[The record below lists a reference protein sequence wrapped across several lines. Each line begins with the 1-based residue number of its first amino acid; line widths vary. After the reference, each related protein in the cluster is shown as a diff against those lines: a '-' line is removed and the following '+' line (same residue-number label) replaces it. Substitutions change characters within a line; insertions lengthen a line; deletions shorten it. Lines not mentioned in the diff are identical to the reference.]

1 MLQDHSY
8 EPTPCELMEMEIQRK
23 EDKVQRM
30 KAELHKAEAE
40 IVELK
45 KKHFKRKLC
54 EFGYCWKN

>member
-1 MLQDHSY
+1 
-8 EPTPCELMEMEIQRK
+8 MEMEIQRK